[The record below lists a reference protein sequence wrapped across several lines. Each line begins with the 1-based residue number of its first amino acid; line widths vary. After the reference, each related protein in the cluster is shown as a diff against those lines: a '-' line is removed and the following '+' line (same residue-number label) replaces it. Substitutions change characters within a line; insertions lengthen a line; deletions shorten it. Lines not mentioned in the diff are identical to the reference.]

1 MISTLISYITVI
13 TVTVVLGGV
22 FYLIRH
28 DVREAAKKKE
38 TKKHEEEI
46 DTAVKAKRSLVAAA
60 SARNKRNRVR
70 E

>member
-1 MISTLISYITVI
+1 MISTILSYITVL

-28 DVREAAKKKE
+28 DVREIAKKKE
-38 TKKHEEEI
+38 AEKHENDI
-46 DTAVKAKRSLVAAA
+46 DTAVKSKRSLVAA
-60 SARNKRNRVR
+60 SNARNKRNRVR

>member
-1 MISTLISYITVI
+1 MISTILSYITVL

-22 FYLIRH
+22 FYIIRH

-38 TKKHEEEI
+38 VEKHEKDI
-46 DTAVKAKRSLVAAA
+46 DTAVKAKRSLVAANN
-60 SARNKRNRVR
+60 ARNKRNRVR